1 MADKSLPATL
11 DGVAESMC
19 AKAEQSSSRT
29 WILAVLGG
37 AYIALAG
44 FGSTVVSCNLTASPD
59 TYGLGRL
66 LSGLLFPIG
75 LMLIVVGGGELFTGN
90 CLMPEAVRRNTV
102 SIPDMIRSWLRVYLG
117 NAAGAI
123 LVAWLLYV
131 SGLFQAAQ
139 GAVASAVIKIAAGK
153 AGLGCLQAFALGILC
168 NWLVCLAVWLA
179 SRTETLAHKAFL
191 LFFPILLFVASGYE
205 HSVAN
210 MYYLS
215 AGVFAAADP
224 IAFAASGL
232 SYSVAEALSL
242 GGILSN
248 MIFVTLGNIV
258 GGAIFVG
265 GAYHMAYYKRP

>member
-1 MADKSLPATL
+1 
-11 DGVAESMC
+11 
-19 AKAEQSSSRT
+19 
-29 WILAVLGG
+29 
-37 AYIALAG
+37 
-44 FGSTVVSCNLTASPD
+44 
-59 TYGLGRL
+59 
-66 LSGLLFPIG
+66 
-75 LMLIVVGGGELFTGN
+75 
-90 CLMPEAVRRNTV
+90 MPEAVRRNTL
-102 SIPDMIRSWLRVYLG
+102 SLPAMLRSWLRVYLG
-117 NAAGAI
+117 NAVGAI

-153 AGLGCLQAFALGILC
+153 AGLGCIQAFALGILC

-179 SRTETLAHKAFL
+179 SRTDTLAHKAFL